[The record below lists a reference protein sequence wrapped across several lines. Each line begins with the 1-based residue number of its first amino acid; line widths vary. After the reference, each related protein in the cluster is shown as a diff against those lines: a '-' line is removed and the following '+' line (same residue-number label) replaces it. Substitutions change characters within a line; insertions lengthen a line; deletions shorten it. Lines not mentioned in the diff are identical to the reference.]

1 MKLQL
6 QIQTKLWTNL
16 ASTLLASPNPLVPMF
31 SRLRMKFEMHME
43 RLTSNQGWLKAATL
57 TQCNSRI
64 WLQTPISPHLIK
76 PRLRWKR
83 SLNIGI
89 VLNLLLTQPLLLISY
104 VGNPCNNFSVSWKT
118 IKEEINGS
126 FDLSKRIIQPKPDK
140 DDEKWLVDVWKAPPA
155 PLKNPSPPRN
165 FWICPNQ
172 DQIWNRSPSK
182 LCPKKKHGRLFLAS
196 ISCSLSPSLIFC
208 LVQSRLCSSRHTQ
221 SSISSSQYCNQ

>member
-104 VGNPCNNFSVSWKT
+104 VDNPCNNFSVSWKT

-155 PLKNPSPPRN
+155 PLKNPLLLKTFGSVPIKIRSEIGLLPN
-165 FWICPNQ
+165 FVKKKA
-172 DQIWNRSPSK
+172 RSPFP
-182 LCPKKKHGRLFLAS
+182 CINILFF
-196 ISCSLSPSLIFC
+196 ISQLNILPRSEQT
-208 LVQSRLCSSRHTQ
+208 VQQ
-221 SSISSSQYCNQ
+221 